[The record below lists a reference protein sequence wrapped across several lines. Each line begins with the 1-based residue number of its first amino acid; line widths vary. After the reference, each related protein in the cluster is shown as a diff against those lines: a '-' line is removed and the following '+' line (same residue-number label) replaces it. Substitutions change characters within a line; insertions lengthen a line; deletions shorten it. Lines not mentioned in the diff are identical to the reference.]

1 MSRSRIIWDVDS
13 HAAPVAPPPGG
24 RLAPAVP
31 TCLTQRGFRTGATA
45 LVQSARGDENF
56 VSCRAEPSGDGRA
69 TVKPLVKF
77 VALAVIT
84 IASNAGAHAQTAAP
98 ATAIPPGT
106 TQGPWTSVK
115 PGNSGSYCSP
125 GEYAVGFEVEVAPA
139 GAGPCAECISRLRVI
154 CRRYGI

>member
-1 MSRSRIIWDVDS
+1 M
-13 HAAPVAPPPGG
+13 
-24 RLAPAVP
+24 
-31 TCLTQRGFRTGATA
+31 
-45 LVQSARGDENF
+45 
-56 VSCRAEPSGDGRA
+56 
-69 TVKPLVKF
+69 KPLVKF

>member
-1 MSRSRIIWDVDS
+1 VKLLVSFV
-13 HAAPVAPPPGG
+13 V
-24 RLAPAVP
+24 
-31 TCLTQRGFRTGATA
+31 LTAITI
-45 LVQSARGDENF
+45 
-56 VSCRAEPSGDGRA
+56 EPS
-69 TVKPLVKF
+69 
-77 VALAVIT
+77 
-84 IASNAGAHAQTAAP
+84 AGAQAQTAAP

-125 GEYAVGFEVEVAPA
+125 GEYAVGFEVEVASA